1 MPASARAARLFVV
14 VLVRFRV
21 LTLGVVMLMLIG
33 MAVCTV
39 MVFMFP
45 CMAIIAMMMGV
56 LIGMAVVAM
65 MVLMFVRM
73 AIVAVMMGV
82 LVSMFVARDHGCRAE
97 AQSEGHDG
105 GGEHFVSGV
114 CHVSTPPD
122 AA

>member
-1 MPASARAARLFVV
+1 VV

-45 CMAIIAMMMGV
+45 CMAII
-56 LIGMAVVAM
+56 AM

>member
-1 MPASARAARLFVV
+1 VV

-45 CMAIIAMMMGV
+45 CMAI
-56 LIGMAVVAM
+56 
-65 MVLMFVRM
+65 
-73 AIVAVMMGV
+73 VAVMMGV

-105 GGEHFVSGV
+105 GGEYFVSGV